1 MNDYYL
7 NNFDIIETASSV
19 EEELGIRMHLD
30 IVFND
35 QMLNKYF
42 NYDYQKEEDTLI
54 INFEIEEGSASIEIY
69 NTLSLDYNEE
79 IGYDFNS
86 VLTTHIENQGRVLY

>member
-30 IVFND
+30 IVLND